1 MEMEGLPEEIVFNKI
16 LATLNGTDMSYDS
29 GQILGSMCTKPLA
42 LTIKLY
48 HQFFDRNLGDPGLWR
63 GTWKLEREAIKIL
76 GGLLHNPKATGYI
89 VTGGT
94 EANLMAMRIARNAHH
109 FNGNPEIIVPCSAHA
124 SFDKAAD
131 LMRLNI
137 IKIPLTSTF
146 QVDIEAVEEAIS
158 KKTVAIVGIA
168 GTTSLGVVD
177 PIEKLA
183 EIALD
188 RGIYLHVDAAFGGLV
203 LPFLAKLGYQVP
215 PFDFAIEGVKS
226 ITADPH
232 KMGLGPIPSGGILFR
247 NKEILKKNHYEIPYL
262 AGGNIRQATIVG
274 TRSGFA
280 AIATWAIF
288 KCLGQKGYMKIV
300 KKCMKLTNL
309 LKDGLKSIEGIR
321 VLNDPRQM
329 NVLGFTSEYD
339 LRATEKRLR
348 KKGWALGAFPDL
360 LRVVVMPHIKEEH
373 IENFVE
379 DLEEILT
386 EFQMSRKKRK
396 IKDLASF

>member
-1 MEMEGLPEEIVFNKI
+1 MEAEGLDEQQVFNQILKI
-16 LATLNGTDMSYDS
+16 LKTNDMSYDS

-48 HQFFDRNLGDPGLWR
+48 QQFFDRNLGDPGLWR
-63 GTWKLEREAIKIL
+63 GTWKLEREAVTIL
-76 GGLLHNPKATGYI
+76 GSLLHNPTATGYI

-94 EANLMAMRIARNAHH
+94 EANLMAMRIARNSH
-109 FNGNPEIIVPCSAHA
+109 FNGHPEIIVPCSAHA

-131 LMRLNI
+131 LMRVNI
-137 IKIPLTSTF
+137 IKIPLTSEY

-158 KKTVAIVGIA
+158 KNTVAIVGIA

-177 PIEKLA
+177 PIEKLS

-188 RGIYLHVDAAFGGLV
+188 HGIYLHVDAAFGGLV
-203 LPFLAKLGYQVP
+203 LPFLKQMGYEVP
-215 PFDFAIEGVKS
+215 RWDFELEGVQS

-247 NKEILKKNHYEIPYL
+247 DEAILKRNHYEIPYL

-300 KKCMKLTNL
+300 RRCMDLTELLRDELKK
-309 LKDGLKSIEGIR
+309 IEHIR
-321 VLNDPRQM
+321 VVNDPPQM
-329 NVLGFTSEYD
+329 NVLGFTSGLD
-339 LRATEKRLR
+339 LFEIENKLR
-348 KKGWALGAFPDL
+348 EKGWALGAFPKL
-360 LRVVVMPHIKEEH
+360 LRVVVMPHIKKSH
-373 IENFVE
+373 IRKFCA
-379 DLEEILT
+379 DLEEIIRSLK
-386 EFQMSRKKRK
+386 E
-396 IKDLASF
+396 

>member
-1 MEMEGLPEEIVFNKI
+1 LEAEGLDEQQVFNQI
-16 LATLNGTDMSYDS
+16 LEILKTNDMSYDS

-48 HQFFDRNLGDPGLWR
+48 QQFFDRNLGDPGLWR
-63 GTWKLEREAIKIL
+63 GTWKLEREAVKIL
-76 GGLLHNPKATGYI
+76 GALLHNSAATGYI

-94 EANLMAMRIARNAHH
+94 EANLMAMRIARNSH
-109 FNGNPEIIVPCSAHA
+109 FNGHPEIIVPCSAHA

-137 IKIPLTSTF
+137 IKIPLTSEY

-158 KKTVAIVGIA
+158 KNTVAIVGIA

-177 PIEKLA
+177 PIAKLS

-203 LPFLAKLGYQVP
+203 LPFLKQMGYEVP
-215 PFDFAIEGVKS
+215 KWDFELEGVQS

-247 NKEILKKNHYEIPYL
+247 DESILKRNHYEIPYL

-288 KCLGQKGYMKIV
+288 KCLGQEGYMKIV
-300 KKCMKLTNL
+300 RRCMDLTEFLRDELKK
-309 LKDGLKSIEGIR
+309 IEHIK
-321 VLNDPRQM
+321 VVNDPPQM
-329 NVLGFTSEYD
+329 NVLGFTSNLD
-339 LRATEKRLR
+339 LFEIENKLR
-348 KKGWALGAFPDL
+348 EKGWALGAFPKL
-360 LRVVVMPHIKEEH
+360 LRVVVMPHIKKSH
-373 IENFVE
+373 IRKFCA
-379 DLEEILT
+379 DLEEIIKSL
-386 EFQMSRKKRK
+386 KK
-396 IKDLASF
+396 

>member
-1 MEMEGLPEEIVFNKI
+1 MEMEGLPEEEVFNQI
-16 LATLNGTDMSYDS
+16 LETLKQGDMSYDS

-42 LTIKLY
+42 LSIKLY
-48 HQFFDRNLGDPGLWR
+48 QRFFDRNLGDPGLWR
-63 GTWKLEREAIKIL
+63 GTWKLEREAIRIL
-76 GGLLHNPKATGYI
+76 GTLLHNPRATGYI

-94 EANLMAMRIARNAHH
+94 EANLMAMRIARNSY
-109 FNGNPEIIVPCSAHA
+109 FNGAPEIIVPISAHA

-137 IKIPLTSTF
+137 VKIPLTSEYT
-146 QVDIEAVEEAIS
+146 VDVEAVEEAIS
-158 KKTVAIVGIA
+158 KNTVAIIGIA

-177 PIEKLA
+177 PIDKLS

-203 LPFLAKLGYQVP
+203 LPFLEKMGYNVP
-215 PFDFAIEGVKS
+215 SFDFQLEGVQS

-247 NKEILKKNHYEIPYL
+247 NKEILKKRHYEIPYL

-274 TRSGFA
+274 TRSGYA

-288 KCLGQKGYMKIV
+288 KCLGQKGYMKIIE
-300 KKCMKLTNL
+300 KCMKLTNL
-309 LKDGLKSIEGIR
+309 LKDRLKPIEGIR
-321 VLNDPRQM
+321 VINDPPQM
-329 NVLGFTSEYD
+329 NILGFTSEYK
-339 LRATEKRLR
+339 LKAIEKRLR
-348 KKGWALGAFPDL
+348 KRGWALGAFPDL

-373 IENFVE
+373 IQKFAN
-379 DLEEILT
+379 DLEEIML
-386 EFQMSRKKRK
+386 EIRMSSKKRK
-396 IKDLASF
+396 IRDFTPVA

>member
-1 MEMEGLPEEIVFNKI
+1 VEAEGLDEKIVFNQI
-16 LATLNGTDMSYDS
+16 LETLKSNDMSYDS

-48 HQFFDRNLGDPGLWR
+48 QQFFDRNLGDPGLWR
-63 GTWKLEREAIKIL
+63 GTWKLEREAIRIL
-76 GGLLHNPKATGYI
+76 GSLLHNPDAAGYI

-94 EANLMAMRIARNAHH
+94 EANLMAIRIARNSH
-109 FNGNPEIIVPCSAHA
+109 FNGHPEIIVPCSAHA

-137 IKIPLTSTF
+137 IKIPLTATH
-146 QVDIEAVEEAIS
+146 QVDIAAVEEAIS
-158 KKTVAIVGIA
+158 KNTVAIVGIA

-177 PIEKLA
+177 PIDKLS

-188 RGIYLHVDAAFGGLV
+188 NGVYLHIDAAFGGLV
-203 LPFLAKLGYQVP
+203 LPFLAKIGYQVP
-215 PFDFAIEGVKS
+215 IWDFELEGVRS
-226 ITADPH
+226 VTADPH

-247 NKEILKKNHYEIPYL
+247 EEETLKKNHYEIPYL

-288 KCLGQKGYMKIV
+288 KCLGEQGYIKIV
-300 KKCMKLTNL
+300 RRCMDLTNK
-309 LKDGLKSIEGIR
+309 LKNELKKIEGIQ
-321 VLNDPRQM
+321 VINDPPQM
-329 NVLGFTSEYD
+329 NVLGFTSNLNLFEI
-339 LRATEKRLR
+339 ENNLR

-360 LRVVVMPHIKEEH
+360 LRVVVMPHIKESH
-373 IENFVE
+373 IQNFCT
-379 DLEEILT
+379 DLKNIIKTL
-386 EFQMSRKKRK
+386 KK
-396 IKDLASF
+396 

>member
-1 MEMEGLPEEIVFNKI
+1 MEMDGISEEEVYNQI
-16 LATLNGTDMSYDS
+16 LETLKQDDMSYDS

-48 HQFFDRNLGDPGLWR
+48 QQFFDRNLGDPGLWR

-76 GGLLHNPKATGYI
+76 GTLLHNPDAAGYI

-94 EANLMAMRIARNAHH
+94 EANLMAMRIARNSHYNGHH
-109 FNGNPEIIVPCSAHA
+109 EIIVPCSAHA

-137 IKIPLTSTF
+137 VKIPLTSEYT
-146 QVDIEAVEEAIS
+146 VDIEAVEEAIS
-158 KKTVAIVGIA
+158 KDTIAIVGIA

-177 PIEKLA
+177 PIDKLA

-188 RGIYLHVDAAFGGLV
+188 HGIYLHVDAAFGGLV
-203 LPFLAKLGYQVP
+203 LPFLAKMGYDVP
-215 PFDFAIEGVKS
+215 PFDFELEGVQS

-247 NKEILKKNHYEIPYL
+247 NENILKKNHYEIPYL
-262 AGGNIRQATIVG
+262 AGGNVRQATIVG

-288 KCLGQKGYMKIV
+288 KCLGQEGYIKIV
-300 KKCMKLTNL
+300 NRCMKLTNM
-309 LKDGLKSIEGIR
+309 LKDGLKTIEGIR
-321 VLNDPRQM
+321 VVNDPPQM
-329 NVLGFTSEYD
+329 NVLGFTSRYD
-339 LRATEKRLR
+339 LRAIENALR
-348 KKGWALGAFPDL
+348 AKGWALGAFPDL
-360 LRVVVMPHIKEEH
+360 LRIVIMPHIQKCHVEH
-373 IENFVE
+373 FIQ
-379 DLEEILT
+379 DLEEIVQSL
-386 EFQMSRKKRK
+386 KK
-396 IKDLASF
+396 